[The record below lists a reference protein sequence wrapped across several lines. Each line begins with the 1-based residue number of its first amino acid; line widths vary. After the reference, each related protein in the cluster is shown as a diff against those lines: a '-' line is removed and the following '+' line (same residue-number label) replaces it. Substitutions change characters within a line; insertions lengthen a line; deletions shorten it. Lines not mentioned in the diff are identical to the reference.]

1 MKTPIYITTMG
12 LSAFLAL
19 TPTLAAEQTKLSVQ
33 GHMPTQEK
41 RQVQSDTSEQAKVQ
55 IAILLDTSNSMDGLI
70 EQAKSQ
76 LWKVVNTFIDAK
88 KNLSLIHI

>member
-1 MKTPIYITTMG
+1 MTTRTERKTSVLFYKTMKTPIYITTMG

-33 GHMPTQEK
+33 GRMPTQEK

-55 IAILLDTSNSMDGLI
+55 MR
-70 EQAKSQ
+70 
-76 LWKVVNTFIDAK
+76 
-88 KNLSLIHI
+88 